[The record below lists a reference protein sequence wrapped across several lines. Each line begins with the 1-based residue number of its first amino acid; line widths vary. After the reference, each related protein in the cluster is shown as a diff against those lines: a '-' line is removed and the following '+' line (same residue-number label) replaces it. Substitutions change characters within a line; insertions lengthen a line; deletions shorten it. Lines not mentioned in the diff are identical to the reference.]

1 MKFTLE
7 FTEQEIN
14 ILLSGLGKLPLEASV
29 DLFAKIKNHC
39 ETELSKQK
47 EPKK

>member
-14 ILLSGLGKLPLEASV
+14 VVLSGLGKLPLEASV
-29 DLFAKIKNHC
+29 DVFAKIRGEC
-39 ETELSKQK
+39 EKAMEK
-47 EPKK
+47 EKEVKK